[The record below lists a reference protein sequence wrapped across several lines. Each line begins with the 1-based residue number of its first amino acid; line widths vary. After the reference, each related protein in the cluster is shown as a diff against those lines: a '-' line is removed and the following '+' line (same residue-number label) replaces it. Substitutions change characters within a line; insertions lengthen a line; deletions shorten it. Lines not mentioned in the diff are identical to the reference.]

1 MQRVEAELSQMRE
14 AFGASEKRQDASKQE
29 LGRLRRTA
37 DTAAKDYQSA
47 RAEVSP
53 ACMQHMLQ
61 H

>member
-1 MQRVEAELSQMRE
+1 MQRVEAELSQTRE
-14 AFGASEKRQDASKQE
+14 AFGASEKRMDASKQD

-37 DTAAKDYQSA
+37 DTAAKDCQSA

-53 ACMQHMLQ
+53 ACMQHMLE